1 MKSKDLGF
9 FTRHVEKLILGGGIL
24 LALLITVLY
33 VTGQPYARQSQG
45 RTLDPQAL
53 ESEIAKTAERV
64 ETSLRNYDQFPQIPV
79 PPYAQEFATRLND
92 SAAPSSDKLPPLAR
106 TGLGKDVAVAG
117 GPQQPYLLP
126 HPPMATDV
134 MVYDSYSVFDP
145 TNTDLALEESQIT
158 SIFQMIGN
166 RQPADFPFVSVE
178 GKFDMDAWIK
188 RLDAKPSAGNLL
200 ALPKVMWRGKQA
212 ISAVYLLRQEL
223 DPATGQWSEPIIVP
237 PLPTQVAFQPD
248 FSQDFDDQTAR
259 DTLQNIKENQELIA
273 RPNFIPVAV
282 HARQWLPPEKAEKLS
297 PEDNRKLDSLNRRIA
312 SLTKQLDTIDQQ
324 LERQSNRPEQPQQA
338 LNPRAGAA
346 APRQSISS
354 IEDFEEMGMG
364 DMGGGGFRTGG
375 GATRAAPGAA
385 AANRLQDL
393 QQRRVKL
400 VEDLQI
406 EMQKRD
412 ELQGVELDAAT
423 SATQQYMVGGPGSMG
438 FDEFEMFEEDG
449 FMPMQAPGSRYP
461 SYGRGMPYGRGNA
474 FGRGP
479 VPQPGVVPGQ
489 EEVSQ
494 VVRVWAHDL
503 TIQRGHT
510 YRYRLMV
517 SVVNPLFRE
526 NRVQADQK
534 AENYNK
540 ISLGPSEQELAA
552 APWTDPVVI
561 ESEFNFFLVSAAQ
574 QQVATVEVWRYFDG
588 MPRKADFT
596 IQPGDPIGRP
606 SQIDGLSIDMNVGAV
621 LVDLV
626 PQTTRT
632 GVGGTTRM
640 LYIQPG
646 QPQILSRSM
655 EQDRDS
661 DERLRLQN
669 EREIIKRLQ
678 ELISPTASA
687 LPSVPVSEAMQ

>member
-9 FTRHVEKLILGGGIL
+9 FTRHVEKLILGGGIVL
-24 LALLITVLY
+24 SLLIVMLY
-33 VTGQPYARQSQG
+33 VTGQPYARKSQG
-45 RTLDPQAL
+45 RELDPKAL
-53 ESEIAKTAERV
+53 EGEIAKTAERV
-64 ETSLRNYDQFPQIPV
+64 ESQLRTYSDFPQIPV
-79 PPYAQEFATRLND
+79 PHYAEEFDTRLKET
-92 SAAPSSDKLPPLAR
+92 SAPVQGPLNGELPPLAR
-106 TGLGKDVAVAG
+106 AGLGNEVSIG
-117 GPQQPYLLP
+117 TGPQQPYLLP

-145 TNTDLALEESQIT
+145 TNTDQVLEESQIT

-166 RQPADFPFVSVE
+166 HQPADFPFVSVE

-188 RLDAKPSAGNLL
+188 RLEAPKTANALM
-200 ALPKVMWRGKQA
+200 LPKVMWRGKQA
-212 ISAVYLLRQEL
+212 ISAVYLQRQEL
-223 DPATGQWSEPIIVP
+223 DPVTNKWSDPVIVP
-237 PLPTQVAFQPD
+237 ALPTQIAYLPD
-248 FSQDFDDQTAR
+248 FSQSFSDEDAR
-259 DTLQNIKENQELIA
+259 NTLQYIKENQEPIA
-273 RPNFIPVAV
+273 RPNFIPLAV

-312 SLTKQLDTIDQQ
+312 SLNKQLNTIDQQ
-324 LERQSNRPEQPQQA
+324 LQRQSQRPDQA
-338 LNPRAGAA
+338 QRPNPRAGYT
-346 APRQSISS
+346 PPPSISS
-354 IEDFEEMGMG
+354 IEEFEDMGMG
-364 DMGGGGFRTGG
+364 DAGGGFRA
-375 GATRAAPGAA
+375 GAGAQRAAPGAA

-393 QQRRVKL
+393 QQRRTKIVA
-400 VEDLQI
+400 DLQTA
-406 EMQKRD
+406 MQQRD

-423 SATQQYMVGGPGSMG
+423 SATQQYMAGGMG
-438 FDEFEMFEEDG
+438 EFDDMEMMYEEDG
-449 FMPMQAPGSRYP
+449 FMPPPGRFSPYGRTP
-461 SYGRGMPYGRGNA
+461 YGRGAMPYGRGQ
-474 FGRGP
+474 
-479 VPQPGVVPGQ
+479 VLQPGVQPGQ

-503 TIQRGHT
+503 TIKRGHT

-526 NRVQADQK
+526 NRVEASQK

-540 ISLGPSEQELAA
+540 ISLGPDPQELAA
-552 APWTDPVVI
+552 VPWTDPVVI
-561 ESEFNFFLVSAAQ
+561 EPEFNFFLVSAAQ

-588 MPRKADFT
+588 MPRKAEFT

-606 SQIDGLSIDMNVGAV
+606 SQIDGLNIDMNVGAV

-626 PQTTRT
+626 PQTTRS
-632 GVGGTTRM
+632 GIGGTTRM

-669 EREIIKRLQ
+669 EREIIKRLN
-678 ELISPTASA
+678 ELVGPTVSA
-687 LPSVPVSEAMQ
+687 ATPDAVTQ